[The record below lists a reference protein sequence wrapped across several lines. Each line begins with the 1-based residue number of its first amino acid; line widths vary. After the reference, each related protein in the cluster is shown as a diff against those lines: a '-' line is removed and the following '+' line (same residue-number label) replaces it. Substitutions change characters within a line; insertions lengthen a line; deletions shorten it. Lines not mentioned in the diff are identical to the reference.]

1 MILLLII
8 HLISQSY
15 NPTLC
20 GLGSSHFARRYFG
33 NLVWFLFPGYL
44 DGSLHPVW
52 LYYPI
57 LFRYVVHPKMWVTP
71 FGDPRIN
78 VYVLLPVAFR
88 SLSRPSSPYSSIGIR
103 HRPIFAW
110 PYYSFRLSL
119 IPCAFSPHFIQAWN
133 FQLVISYRPSLI
145 FRLISYFF
153 LHYLFQRPAL
163 KTLSSFSLLENKG
176 FEPLTLGLQSRCS
189 SQLS

>member
-1 MILLLII
+1 MPRRTQDSARVWFVSNTWLSHSLTLLPRRFFYSSVSHVAVLQP
-8 HLISQSY
+8 HSR
-15 NPTLC
+15 
-20 GLGSSHFARRYFG
+20 GLGSSPFARRYLG
-33 NLVWFLFPGYL
+33 NLFWFLFPGYL

-78 VYVLLPVAFR
+78 AYVLLPVAFR

-110 PYYSFRLSL
+110 PYYSFR
-119 IPCAFSPHFIQAWN
+119 
-133 FQLVISYRPSLI
+133 
-145 FRLISYFF
+145 FF
-153 LHYLFQRPAL
+153 FNYLLRHSAPF
-163 KTLSSFSLLENKG
+163 LSSLNFM
-176 FEPLTLGLQSRCS
+176 TR
-189 SQLS
+189 

>member
-1 MILLLII
+1 MIRFDYVAFTLFDSTSQMILLLII

-110 PYYSFRLSL
+110 PYYSFRLLKSLSPSVPFLFKLGTSNSLSL
-119 IPCAFSPHFIQAWN
+119 I
-133 FQLVISYRPSLI
+133 V
-145 FRLISYFF
+145 
-153 LHYLFQRPAL
+153 LH
-163 KTLSSFSLLENKG
+163 
-176 FEPLTLGLQSRCS
+176 
-189 SQLS
+189 

>member
-1 MILLLII
+1 MGPPDSHGIPRVPQYSGIECVSFGFKYGAITRCGGVFQL
-8 HLISQSY
+8 SSSAYSMNRVYRPY
-15 NPTLC
+15 NPEQSKLI
-20 GLGSSHFARRYFG
+20 GLASSPFARRYLG
-33 NLVWFLFPGYL
+33 NLFWFLFPGYL

-78 VYVLLPVAFR
+78 AYVLLPVAFR

-110 PYYSFRLSL
+110 PYYSLR
-119 IPCAFSPHFIQAWN
+119 
-133 FQLVISYRPSLI
+133 
-145 FRLISYFF
+145 F
-153 LHYLFQRPAL
+153 LFNYLLRHSAPF
-163 KTLSSFSLLENKG
+163 LSSLNFM
-176 FEPLTLGLQSRCS
+176 TR
-189 SQLS
+189 